1 MSNNTAV
8 KKVKEERE
16 QSEAMLR
23 AQEKAADGL
32 SNVADRIHDRSDTAK
47 DYLGE
52 KVSNIE
58 EFVGEKTNEIAD
70 SSRQKLETASSL
82 GHRAADFLD
91 KSSDSIRNA
100 DLEEAKDRMVT
111 KLRERPEIGIAA
123 AGAVGILIG
132 YLLGKRR

>member
-8 KKVKEERE
+8 KKVKEERD
-16 QSEAMLR
+16 QPEAMRR

-32 SNVADRIHDRSDTAK
+32 SHVAGRIHDRSDTAK

-52 KVSNIE
+52 KVTNIE

-70 SSRQKLETASSL
+70 SSRKKLETASTL
-82 GHRAADFLD
+82 GHRAAEFLD
-91 KSSDSIRNA
+91 KSSESIRNA
-100 DLEEAKDRMVT
+100 DLEEAKDRMMT
-111 KLRERPEIGIAA
+111 TLRERPEIGIAV
-123 AGAVGILIG
+123 AGAFGMLIG